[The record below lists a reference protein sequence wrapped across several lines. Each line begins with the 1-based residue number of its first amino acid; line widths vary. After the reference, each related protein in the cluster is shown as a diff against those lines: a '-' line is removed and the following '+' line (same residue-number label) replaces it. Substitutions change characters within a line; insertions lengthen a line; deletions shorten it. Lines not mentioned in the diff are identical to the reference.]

1 MSGIYEKKLRLLTA
15 DTDMWRHLRPSVLA
29 GFLQSAATAHAGE
42 LGAGTRATLDR
53 GVLWIIARMA
63 VEVER
68 MPGCDED
75 VLLRTWP
82 GPERHT
88 LFPRYYELLSPEG
101 GTLLRASSIWLL
113 MDAENRRMVPARDAG
128 IQVEGLVRGGE
139 LPLPSRIGRFPD
151 RPAERS
157 ERTVRYSE
165 TDVNGHLNNT
175 RYLDWADDLLSP
187 EFHRSHI
194 LRSLLVEYRSEIRLG
209 QAVELESILDN
220 GTLYLRGKTGGKES
234 FLLREEYDTV

>member
-1 MSGIYEKKLRLLTA
+1 MSGIYEKELRLLTA

-29 GFLQSAATAHAGE
+29 GFLQSAATAHAGQ
-42 LGAGTRATLDR
+42 LGAGTQATLDR
-53 GVLWIIARMA
+53 GVLWIVARMA
-63 VEVER
+63 VEIRR

-82 GPERHT
+82 GPARHT
-88 LFPRYYELLSPEG
+88 LFPRYYEMLSPG
-101 GTLLRASSIWLL
+101 GDTLLQASSIWLL
-113 MDAENRRMVPARDAG
+113 MDAKDRRMVSARDAG

-139 LPLPSRIGRFPD
+139 LPLPTRIGRFPSL
-151 RPAERS
+151 PAERS

-187 EFHRSHI
+187 EFHRSHT
-194 LRSLLVEYRSEIRLG
+194 LRSLWVEYRSEIRLG
-209 QAVELESILDN
+209 QTAELESILED
-220 GTLYLRGKTGGKES
+220 GTLYLRGKTGEKES